1 MKMTIKTKL
10 IGGFLIVVM
19 MLLVV
24 FGVAYNGLNTLGDST
39 DKIMEEAQHADHVM
53 EIKALVANQ
62 WQFYTDYSLTHNEE
76 ALEEAQALGREI
88 SAEAEDLRLL
98 MTAEEE
104 IDLNAFLESHRLFVK
119 DGEKMAEVYVGGD
132 WEGGNELMGV
142 WDDSGATMMV
152 ALGAMEAISAQSM
165 VASREDAK
173 SAQSS
178 AITISIIVAVIAALV
193 AVGLGFWLSTGI
205 SRGINSMLKAAQG
218 IAKGD
223 VDQTIDVKSK
233 DEIGD
238 MAGAFTDMI
247 VYMKG
252 MAGAAEKMAEGDFT
266 VEVAPKSEKDALG
279 NAFSKMIASLS
290 KLIGQVRGVAGN
302 LSEASDQLSKAAEQA
317 GQATQQIASTSQ
329 QVAKGAG
336 EQSTSLQQTTEGIE
350 QLAKAIEQISQGSQ
364 EQAKGV
370 EKTVIAVN
378 QVSASVS
385 QVAENAKTAADGSQQ
400 ASESARKGAGMAQ
413 QTVEGME
420 KIRTTM
426 GVASSRVTELGE
438 RSNEIGKIV
447 ATIDD
452 IAAQTNLLALNAAI
466 EAARAGEQGRGF
478 AVVADEV
485 RKLAERSSGATKEIA
500 DLITGI
506 QSGVT
511 EAVKAMEE
519 GNKEVDSGYQ
529 LAADAGESLNEI
541 LKTVNEV
548 GKQVN
553 EIAEAAGDLS
563 KISTE
568 MVKITDG
575 VSSAVEQNTAATE
588 EMSANSGQVSKSIE
602 SVAGVAEESSA
613 ASQQVSAAAQEMSAQ
628 VEEVVAN
635 AQSLSQMSEEL
646 KQNVALFKLNGHG
659 ADVAKTVSKN

>member
-10 IGGFLIVVM
+10 IGGFLIVVV

-24 FGVAYNGLNTLGDST
+24 FGVGYNGLNTLGRAADT
-39 DKIMEEAQHADHVM
+39 LEDEAEHADHVM
-53 EIKALVANQ
+53 EIKALTINE
-62 WQFYTDYSLTHNEE
+62 WQFYTDYSLTHNEA
-76 ALEEAQALGREI
+76 ALEEARAIGQELL
-88 SAEAEDLRLL
+88 AEAEDLRQL
-98 MTAEEE
+98 MTAEEVG
-104 IDLNAFLESHRLFVK
+104 DLNDFLAAHRQFVA
-119 DGEKMAEVYVGGD
+119 DGEAMAGVYVSGD
-132 WEGGNELMGV
+132 WDGGNELMEV
-142 WDDSGATMMV
+142 WDGSGSVMLT
-152 ALGAMEAISAQSM
+152 ALDDMEAQ
-165 VASREDAK
+165 

-178 AITISIIVAVIAALV
+178 AAAMETADSAQSSATTITIIVAVIAALV
-193 AVGLGFWLSTGI
+193 ALGLGFWLSTGI
-205 SRGINSMLKAAQG
+205 SRAARQMVETADQIAQTDLVALAAATAAIADGDLTQSMVIQTQEVTIKSSDEM
-218 IAKGD
+218 GD
-223 VDQTIDVKSK
+223 LGRSFNQM
-233 DEIGD
+233 IGRLRET
-238 MAGAFTDMI
+238 GQSF
-247 VYMKG
+247 
-252 MAGAAEKMAEGDFT
+252 
-266 VEVAPKSEKDALG
+266 SE
-279 NAFSKMIASLS
+279 MIASLS

-302 LSEASDQLSKAAEQA
+302 LTEASEQLSKAAEQA

-336 EQSTSLQQTTEGIE
+336 EQSTSLQQTTEGVE

-370 EKTVIAVN
+370 EKTVTAVN

-400 ASESARKGAGMAQ
+400 ASESAGKGAGMAQ

-500 DLITGI
+500 DLIAGI

-529 LAADAGESLNEI
+529 LATDAGESLKEI

-548 GKQVN
+548 GKQVS

-568 MVKITDG
+568 MVTITDG

-602 SVAGVAEESSA
+602 SVAGVAEQSSA
-613 ASQQVSAAAQEMSAQ
+613 ATQQVSAAAQEMSAQ

-646 KQNVALFKLNGHG
+646 KQNVALFKLNGHDAG
-659 ADVAKTVSKN
+659 VAKTASKN